1 MRYDFDTVVS
11 RAENHAAK
19 YDERVKNFGTDDVI
33 PLWIADM
40 DFKTAQP
47 IIDALEKRA
56 AEGMWGYTS
65 RPASYFEAVCQWQQ
79 RRHNW
84 LPDTKLCSHALGVIP
99 AVGALV
105 RLFAG
110 DRDSILIQ
118 TPVYPEF
125 AEISEYQGRKVLMN
139 HMKEGST
146 GHWQV
151 DRDDFEEKAAQA
163 KIFILCSPHNPLGM
177 VWSREDLLRMMEI
190 CLKHHVLVISDEIH
204 GDLVFRGTHIP
215 TASLSPEIAANTITC
230 ISASKTFN
238 LAGLHAATIVF
249 PDREKKQVFDDFWMS
264 FDIHRNNAFS
274 LIAVETACR
283 EGDDWLDQL
292 LVYLDG
298 NFRFVKDYID
308 QHIPGIRTFLP
319 DATYLMWLDCR
330 GLGLSQAE
338 LVQFMIEKAKLG
350 LSNGKNFDPALE
362 GFMRLNAA
370 CPRSILVKA
379 MEQLEQAVRE
389 LKGDAQ

>member
-139 HMKEGST
+139 HMKEQST

-151 DRDDFEEKAAQA
+151 DWDDFEEKAAQA

-249 PDREKKQVFDDFWMS
+249 PNREKKQVFDDFWMS

-298 NFRFVKDYID
+298 NFRFVRDYID
-308 QHIPGIRTFLP
+308 QHILGIRTFLP

-379 MEQLEQAVRE
+379 MEQLEQAVKE
-389 LKGDAQ
+389 LHM

>member
-151 DRDDFEEKAAQA
+151 DWDDFEEKAAHV

-330 GLGLSQAE
+330 SLGLSQAE

>member
-1 MRYDFDTVVS
+1 MRYDFDTVIR

-47 IIDALEKRA
+47 IIAALEKRA

-151 DRDDFEEKAAQA
+151 DWEDFEEKAAQA
-163 KIFILCSPHNPLGM
+163 RIFILCSPHNPLGM

>member
-151 DRDDFEEKAAQA
+151 DWDDFEEKAAQA

>member
-139 HMKEGST
+139 HMKEQST

-151 DRDDFEEKAAQA
+151 DWDDFEEKAAQA

-298 NFRFVKDYID
+298 NFRFVRDYID

-379 MEQLEQAVRE
+379 MEQLEQAVKE
-389 LKGDAQ
+389 LHM

>member
-139 HMKEGST
+139 HMKEQST

-151 DRDDFEEKAAQA
+151 DWDDFEEKAAQA

-379 MEQLEQAVRE
+379 MEQLEQAVKE
-389 LKGDAQ
+389 LHM

>member
-139 HMKEGST
+139 HMKEQST

-151 DRDDFEEKAAQA
+151 DWDDFEEKAAQA

-238 LAGLHAATIVF
+238 LADLHAATIVF

-298 NFRFVKDYID
+298 NFRFVRDYID

-379 MEQLEQAVRE
+379 MEQLEQAVKE
-389 LKGDAQ
+389 LHM

>member
-139 HMKEGST
+139 HMKEQST

-151 DRDDFEEKAAQA
+151 DWDDFEEKAAQA

-249 PDREKKQVFDDFWMS
+249 PDREKKQVFDDFFMS

-298 NFRFVKDYID
+298 NFRFVRDYID

-379 MEQLEQAVRE
+379 MEQLEQAVKE
-389 LKGDAQ
+389 LHM

>member
-139 HMKEGST
+139 HMKEQST

-151 DRDDFEEKAAQA
+151 DWDDFEEKAALA

-177 VWSREDLLRMMEI
+177 VWSREDLLWMMEI

-298 NFRFVKDYID
+298 NFRFVRDYID
-308 QHIPGIRTFLP
+308 QHIPGIRTLLP

-379 MEQLEQAVRE
+379 MEQLEQAVKE
-389 LKGDAQ
+389 LHM

>member
-139 HMKEGST
+139 HMKERST

-151 DRDDFEEKAAQA
+151 DWDDFEEKAAQA

-379 MEQLEQAVRE
+379 MEQLEQAVKE
-389 LKGDAQ
+389 LHM